1 MAYAVLGP
9 RGTFSE
15 EAAQIYWGDTAH
27 LCTVSNIPE
36 LFALVES
43 GQVAGGLVPIDN
55 TMAGSIEPT
64 MDCLASNH
72 IAISGE
78 ISIPIQQHLMACRK
92 YQLEEIELLISQPA
106 ALQQCEEF
114 IRENMPG
121 VRTEIADS
129 TTRAAQ
135 LAMLEKRPAAAI
147 ANRQAAQLYGLQ
159 IICPDI
165 AGAGNVTRFIH
176 ITQETEKDQGE
187 KCSLI
192 FSLADR
198 PGALYETLG
207 VFARRNIN
215 MAKIESRPNRRHP
228 ASFWFYVELTMME
241 GRADREE
248 MLRELKSYCDSLKY
262 LGSYKAITCDG

>member
-15 EAAQIYWGDTAH
+15 EAAQLYWGDAVH
-27 LCTVSNIPE
+27 LCTADNIPA

-43 GQVAGGLVPIDN
+43 GQVEGALVPIDN

-64 MDCLASNH
+64 MDCLAGNH

-78 ISIPIQQHLMACRK
+78 ISMPIQQHLMACRT
-92 YQLEEIELLISQPA
+92 YPVEEIELLISQPA
-106 ALQQCEEF
+106 ALQQCEDF
-114 IRENMPG
+114 IRQNMPG

-135 LAMLEKRPAAAI
+135 LLMSENRPAAAI
-147 ANRQAAQLYGLQ
+147 ANRHAAQLYGLQ
-159 IICPDI
+159 IICSDI
-165 AGAGNVTRFIH
+165 AGAGNTTRFIH
-176 ITQETEKDQGE
+176 ITQRLEKDQGE

-192 FSLADR
+192 FSLVDR
-198 PGALYETLG
+198 PGALYEALG

-215 MAKIESRPNRRHP
+215 MAKIESRPNRRRP
-228 ASFWFYVELTMME
+228 ASFWFYVELTMMK
-241 GRADREE
+241 GRADRDE

-262 LGSYKAITCDG
+262 LGSYQTMSCHS